1 MKKIVG
7 LCLLSANLLLLSCNK
22 GAVEPFSISA
32 EEIKSGGGNT
42 VFNTSQNAFAQPNPD
57 LSGDEELLFFVGN
70 SFFNQ
75 NWVSSPASTKARD
88 GLGPL
93 FNARSC
99 SGCHFKD
106 GRGEP
111 LQVNQANSK
120 GFLMRMS
127 INGTDAHGGPNPH
140 PIYGDQLN
148 ENSVVLNDPA
158 EGRVEV
164 VWEYI
169 TKTYADGTT
178 KELRKPIYTVYDAS
192 GNEITNTNFSP
203 RVGQQVIGLGLLEA
217 IAESDLHALTTAYED
232 LGISGKIN
240 YVYNHETGT
249 TEVGRFG
256 WKANQPSIRQQ
267 VAGAFVGDMGITSPI
282 FSQQNN
288 TAGQTQYDTLAHGGN
303 PEIETDDFDK
313 VVLYCSNLAVPARRD
328 TDTDEVKKGQQLF
341 NEIGCV
347 GCHNPKFTTTT
358 HEDFPYL
365 GNQTIY
371 PYTDMLLHDMG
382 EGLADHRTDY
392 LANGTE
398 WRTQPLWGLG
408 LIERVNGHSFLLHD
422 GRARNIEEAILW
434 HGGEASIVLEKFME
448 LNAED
453 RAAVLAF
460 LQSL

>member
-7 LCLLSANLLLLSCNK
+7 LCLISANLLLLSCNK
-22 GAVEPFSISA
+22 GEVETYSISA

-75 NWVSSPASTKARD
+75 NWVTSPASTQARD

-111 LQVNQANSK
+111 LQMNQANSK
-120 GFLMRMS
+120 GFLMRLS
-127 INGTDAHGGPNPH
+127 IDGTDAHGGPNPH

-158 EGRVEV
+158 EGQVEV

-178 KELRKPIYTVYDAS
+178 KELRKPIYTVYD
-192 GNEITNTNFSP
+192 GNGEVMTNTNFSP

-217 IAESDLHALTTAYED
+217 ISETDLTALTSGFEE
-232 LGISGKIN
+232 LGISGKVN
-240 YVYNHETGT
+240 YVYNHETGE

-282 FSQQNN
+282 FTMQNN
-288 TAGQTQYDTLAHGGN
+288 TPGQPQYDTLANGGN
-303 PEIETDDFDK
+303 PEIEADDFDK
-313 VVLYCSNLAVPARRD
+313 MVLYCSNLAVPARRN
-328 TDTDEVKKGQQLF
+328 TETEKVIKGQKLF

-347 GCHNPKFTTTT
+347 ACHNPKFTTAS
-358 HEDFPYL
+358 HDDFPYL

-371 PYTDMLLHDMG
+371 PYSDMLLHDMG
-382 EGLADHRTDY
+382 EGLADNRTDF
-392 LANGTE
+392 LADGNE

-408 LIERVNGHSFLLHD
+408 LIERVNGHTFLLHD
-422 GRARNIEEAILW
+422 GRARDIEEAILW
-434 HGGEASIVLEKFME
+434 HGGEATIVLEQFMQ